1 MQDSVTIDLGGR
13 GLTIETGHLA
23 KQADGAAVVRAGD
36 SWVLVT
42 ACYTKEAKDV
52 DFLPLTV
59 EYKEY
64 QYAAGR
70 IPGGFFKREGRPTE
84 KEILTA
90 RMIDRPVRPLFP
102 EGFNHETQIVG
113 LVLSAD
119 GENDPDVLA
128 INGAAAALALN
139 PIPFHHVLGA
149 VRVGRAHGA
158 FVFNPTA
165 KERETSDLDLV
176 VVGSRDAVVMVEAGA
191 REVSEQVMLEAIL
204 AGHDAIR
211 KIVAG
216 IEELARHRS
225 VIKAPFTPHE
235 PLPPD
240 VVAEVRAKWE
250 GPMMEALTHP
260 GKIESYAK
268 IREVKTYAV
277 DLVPE
282 TEPERREA
290 TRRAASE
297 LVETLTRETILRD
310 RRRLDGRA
318 FDEIR
323 PISIEAG
330 ILPRTHGS
338 ALFTR
343 GETQALVTVTLG
355 TSEDTQLIEDLIEG
369 DYERHFMLHYNFPPF
384 SVGEVKRFG
393 SPGRREIGHGRLAWR
408 ALQAV
413 LPDEKEFP
421 YTIRVVSDILESNG
435 SSSMATVCGASLA
448 LMDSG
453 VPVSAQVAGVAMGL
467 VMDGGEFAVLT
478 DIAGQEDHYGDMDF
492 KVAGTHRGI
501 TALQMDIKISGVT
514 REILAAA
521 LEQARRGR
529 VFILD
534 KMDAVL
540 KASRPELSAY
550 APRLLTITVP
560 EEKIRDVIGSG
571 GKTIR
576 ALQKDFNCKIDVQDD
591 GTVTVASTDL
601 PSAEKCLDAIR
612 ALTTV
617 PELGT
622 EYLGTVKRIEPYGCF
637 VEILPGLDGLVHISE
652 LAPGRVR
659 ETTDVVKMGDKV
671 KVKIIA
677 IDPVNG
683 KVKLSRKQ
691 ALTPEESAADVE
703 RLGLQAVPAGGQGE
717 NDDRPPRRFDRDRDR
732 GPRPHGHGGGGGGGY
747 RGPRRDGGPG
757 GGRGGDRGFR
767 GGNR

>member
-1 MQDSVTIDLGGR
+1 MHDSVTIDLGGR
-13 GLTIETGHLA
+13 VLTIETGKLA
-23 KQADGAAVVRAGD
+23 KQADGAAVVRMGD

-42 ACYTKEAKDV
+42 ACFSTDTRDV

-102 EGFNHETQIVG
+102 EGFNRETQIVG

-128 INGAAAALALN
+128 INGAAAALALSA
-139 PIPFHHVLGA
+139 IPFHHLLGA
-149 VRVGRAHGA
+149 VRVARIGGA
-158 FVFNPTA
+158 FVFNPTV
-165 KERETSDLDLV
+165 KEREASDLDLV
-176 VVGSRDAVVMVEAGA
+176 VVGSRDAVVMVESGA
-191 REVSEQVMLEAIL
+191 KEVPETVMLDAIL
-204 AGHDAIR
+204 SGHGAIQKILDGLEQLVRR
-211 KIVAG
+211 KN
-216 IEELARHRS
+216 
-225 VIKAPFTPHE
+225 VIKAPFTPRA
-235 PLPPD
+235 PLPADFVAD
-240 VVAEVRAKWE
+240 VRRQWE
-250 GPMMEALTHP
+250 GPMMEALTTG
-260 GKIESYAK
+260 GKLESYAK
-268 IREVKTYAV
+268 IKEVKGYAV
-277 DLVPE
+277 GLVPE
-282 TEPERREA
+282 TEPERKAA
-290 TRRAASE
+290 TKRAVSE
-297 LVETLTRETILRD
+297 LVESLTRETILRD

-323 PISIEAG
+323 PITIEAG
-330 ILPRTHGS
+330 VLPRTHGS

-355 TSEDTQLIEDLIEG
+355 TSDDTQLIEDLIEG
-369 DYERHFMLHYNFPPF
+369 DYERHFMLHYNFPSF

-408 ALQAV
+408 SLQRV
-413 LPDEKEFP
+413 LPDEKSFP

-435 SSSMATVCGASLA
+435 SSSMATICGASMA
-448 LMDSG
+448 LMDAG
-453 VPVSAQVAGVAMGL
+453 VPVSAAVAGVAMGL
-467 VMDGGEFAVLT
+467 VKEGETFAVLT

-492 KVAGTHRGI
+492 KVAGTRKGI
-501 TALQMDIKISGVT
+501 TALQMDIKISGIT
-514 REILAAA
+514 KEIFAQA

-529 VFILD
+529 LFILD
-534 KMDAVL
+534 RMESIL
-540 KASRPELSAY
+540 LASRPELSAY

-560 EEKIRDVIGSG
+560 EDKIRDIIGSG

-576 ALQKDFNCKIDVQDD
+576 ALQKDFSCKIDVQDD
-591 GTVTVASTDL
+591 GTVTVASNDL
-601 PSAEKCLDAIR
+601 VTAEKCLDAIR

-617 PELGT
+617 PEIGT

-671 KVKIIA
+671 KVRIIA

-683 KVKLSRKQ
+683 KVKLSRRQ
-691 ALTPEESAADVE
+691 ALTPEESAAEVE
-703 RLGLQAVPAGGQGE
+703 RLGLVAVAAGGPGE
-717 NDDRPPRRFDRDRDR
+717 GDDRPPRRFDRDRGPRPGGGGGFR
-732 GPRPHGHGGGGGGGY
+732 GPRHGGGGH
-747 RGPRRDGGPG
+747 GPG
-757 GGRGGDRGFR
+757 GPRH
-767 GGNR
+767 

>member
-1 MQDSVTIDLGGR
+1 MKDSVTIDLGGR
-13 GLTIETGHLA
+13 LLTLETGQLA
-23 KQADGAAVVRAGD
+23 KQADGAAVVKSGD
-36 SWVLVT
+36 TVVLVT
-42 ACYTKEAKDV
+42 ACYAKEAKEI

-84 KEILTA
+84 KEILTC
-90 RMIDRPVRPLFP
+90 RMIDRPFRPLFP

-128 INGAAAALALN
+128 INGAAAALAIN
-139 PIPFHHVLGA
+139 TIPFQQVLGA
-149 VRVGRAHGA
+149 VRVGRIGDR

-165 KERETSDLDLV
+165 KERAESDLDLV
-176 VVGSRDAVVMVEAGA
+176 VVGTHEAVSMVEAGA
-191 REVSEQVMLEAIL
+191 KQVSEQVMLDAIL
-204 AGHDAIR
+204 RGHEQVR
-211 KIVAG
+211 KIVTAISG
-216 IEELARHRS
+216 MAAKRN
-225 VIKAPFTPHE
+225 VVKAPFVSPS
-235 PLPPD
+235 PLTAE
-240 VVAEVRAKWE
+240 VVASVRAQWE

-268 IREVKTYAV
+268 IKEVKKYGV
-277 DLVPE
+277 DLVPAE
-282 TEPERREA
+282 QDEA
-290 TRRAASE
+290 RKLTKRALSE
-297 LVETLTRETILRD
+297 MVETLTRETILKKRQ
-310 RRRLDGRA
+310 RLDGRA
-318 FDEIR
+318 FDQIR
-323 PISIEAG
+323 PITIEAG
-330 ILPRTHGS
+330 VLPRTHGS

-355 TSEDTQLIEDLIEG
+355 TSDDTQLIEDLEG
-369 DYERHFMLHYNFPPF
+369 ESERAFLLHYNFPPF

-408 ALQAV
+408 SLQAV

-435 SSSMATVCGASLA
+435 SSSMATICGGSLA
-448 LMDSG
+448 LMDAG
-453 VPVSAQVAGVAMGL
+453 VPVSAPVAGVAMGL
-467 VMDGGEFAVLT
+467 VKEGDAYAILT

-492 KVAGTHRGI
+492 KVAGTRAGI
-501 TALQMDIKISGVT
+501 TALQMDIKIGGIT
-514 REILAAA
+514 PQIFEQA

-529 VFILD
+529 IYILE
-534 KMDAVL
+534 KMEATL
-540 KASRPELSAY
+540 AAARPELSAY

-576 ALQKDFNCKIDVQDD
+576 ALQKEFVCKIDVQDD
-591 GTVTVASTDL
+591 GTVTVASNDL
-601 PSAEKCLDAIR
+601 VTAEKCLDAIR

-617 PELGT
+617 PEIGT

-683 KVKLSRKQ
+683 KVKLSRRQ

-703 RLGLQAVPAGGQGE
+703 RLGLQAVPAGGGDG
-717 NDDRPPRRFDRDRDR
+717 DDRPPRRFDRDR
-732 GPRPHGHGGGGGGGY
+732 GPRRDGGGF
-747 RGPRRDGGPG
+747 RGPRRDGGFHGGGHHGGGHGPGAPG
-757 GGRGGDRGFR
+757 GGG
-767 GGNR
+767 